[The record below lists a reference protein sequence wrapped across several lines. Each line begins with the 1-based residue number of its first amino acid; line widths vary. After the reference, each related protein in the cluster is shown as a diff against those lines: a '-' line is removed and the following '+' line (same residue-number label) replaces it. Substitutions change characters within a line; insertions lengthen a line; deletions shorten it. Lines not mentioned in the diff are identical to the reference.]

1 MIVQPIRDQGE
12 SMIRINRT
20 YLALYG
26 IAVLMFLA
34 TSDGPVAQTSY
45 PDRPI
50 RLLYGFPPGAD
61 LTVRVLADKL
71 SIALGKPVVVENVTG
86 AAGGI
91 AADRTAKA
99 APDGYTL
106 GVLSVAN
113 IAINPNLYNKLSYD
127 PVKDLKP
134 VARLWGYP
142 NVLFVNNDLPA
153 KSVQELVAY
162 ARANPGKVAY
172 AHSGLGTTQHLGGEL
187 MKLKAGVELQ
197 QVPYR
202 GPPQIITDLVGGR
215 ISMAFLNPGTNLA
228 LAREG
233 KIRALAV
240 TSRAR
245 VPFAPDLPTMIETGF
260 PDFDMTPWFGMFVP
274 PGTPQPIIERLHKEL
289 DQILAMPDVRKKMQ
303 DLDVVPLFNT
313 PEEFATVINV
323 ETLYWAK
330 TIKDLAIPR
339 IDQ

>member
-1 MIVQPIRDQGE
+1 
-12 SMIRINRT
+12 MIRIIRT
-20 YLALYG
+20 YVALCG
-26 IAVLMFLA
+26 FAALMFLA
-34 TSDGPVAQTSY
+34 TSGSPMAQTNY

-61 LTVRVLADKL
+61 LTLRVLADKL
-71 SIALGKPVVVENVTG
+71 SNALEKPVVVENLTG

-106 GVLSVAN
+106 GVLTGAN
-113 IAINPNLYNKLSYD
+113 IVINPSLYEKLSYN
-127 PVKDLKP
+127 PMRDLKP

-142 NVLFVNNDLPA
+142 NVLFVNNDVPA
-153 KSVQELVAY
+153 NSVQELIAY
-162 ARANPGKVAY
+162 ARANPGKVTY

-202 GPPQIITDLVGGR
+202 GPPQIITDLVAGR

-233 KIRALAV
+233 KVRALAV
-240 TSRAR
+240 TSRTRA
-245 VPFAPDLPTMIETGF
+245 PFAPELPTMIEAGF

-274 PGTPQPIIERLHKEL
+274 TGTPEPIIERLQKEIR
-289 DQILAMPDVRKKMQ
+289 QILGMPDVRKKMD
-303 DLDVVPLFNT
+303 DLDLVALFNN
-313 PEEFATVINV
+313 PEEFLALINV
-323 ETLYWAK
+323 EAPYWAK
-330 TIKDLAIPR
+330 LIKELAIPR